1 MEMHNLDYLLNNV
14 TLKSAESLA
23 ISLAVPEGL
32 DVTKMKDT
40 LKEEVEKQLRN
51 LSYVSHNSILLK
63 KYIYEITDVYP
74 ISEIVLVKRVDKEIT
89 DELVLTDKQF
99 IVNDKIK

>member
-1 MEMHNLDYLLNNV
+1 MEIHNLDQLLNNV
-14 TLKSAESLA
+14 TLKSAESLS

-32 DVTKMKDT
+32 DVTKMKDI
-40 LKEEVEKQLRN
+40 LKDEVEKKLQN
-51 LSYVSHNSILLK
+51 LSYISHNSILLK
-63 KYIYEITDVYP
+63 KYIYEISEVYP
-74 ISEIVLVKRVDKEIT
+74 ISEIVIVKRVNKDIT

>member
-1 MEMHNLDYLLNNV
+1 MHNLDQMLNEV
-14 TLKSAESLA
+14 ALKSAEGLS

-32 DVTKMKDT
+32 DVTKMKDI

-51 LSYVSHNSILLK
+51 LSYISHNSILLK
-63 KYIYEITDVYP
+63 KYIYETTKVYP
-74 ISEIVLVKRVDKEIT
+74 ISEIVLVRRVDKEIT
-89 DELVLTDKQF
+89 DKLVLTDKQF

>member
-1 MEMHNLDYLLNNV
+1 MLNNV
-14 TLKSAESLA
+14 TLKSAESLS

-32 DVTKMKDT
+32 DVTKMKDI
-40 LKEEVEKQLRN
+40 LKDEVEKKLQN
-51 LSYVSHNSILLK
+51 LSYISHNSILLK
-63 KYIYEITDVYP
+63 KYIYEISEVYP
-74 ISEIVLVKRVDKEIT
+74 ISEVVIVKRVNEDIT

>member
-1 MEMHNLDYLLNNV
+1 MHNLDQMLNEV
-14 TLKSAESLA
+14 ALKSAEGLS

-32 DVTKMKDT
+32 DVTKMKDI
-40 LKEEVEKQLRN
+40 LKEEAEKQLRN
-51 LSYVSHNSILLK
+51 LSYISHNSILLK
-63 KYIYEITDVYP
+63 KYIYEITKVYP

-89 DELVLTDKQF
+89 NELVLTDKQF

>member
-1 MEMHNLDYLLNNV
+1 MHNLDQMLNEV
-14 TLKSAESLA
+14 ALKSAEGLS

-32 DVTKMKDT
+32 DVTKMKDI

-51 LSYVSHNSILLK
+51 LSYISHNSILLK
-63 KYIYEITDVYP
+63 KHIYEITKVYP
-74 ISEIVLVKRVDKEIT
+74 ISEIVLVRRVDKEIT
-89 DELVLTDKQF
+89 DKLVLTDKQF